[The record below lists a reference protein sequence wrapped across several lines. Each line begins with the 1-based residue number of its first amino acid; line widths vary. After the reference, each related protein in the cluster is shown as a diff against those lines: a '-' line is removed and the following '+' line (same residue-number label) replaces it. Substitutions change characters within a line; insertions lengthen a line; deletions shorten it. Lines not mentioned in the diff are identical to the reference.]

1 MHGAAPSGARDTDRL
16 ADIAAEGFDAAGR
29 PGRLRHRLGHL
40 GLAQFLKSAA
50 PDLPGRGVSRQ
61 KNHRRFRGQRGVQGS
76 DRIGMT
82 GSAGDQ
88 GNAGF
93 AGQAAMS
100 IGHVHGGGF
109 VPHVNEVDAHIQG
122 GVEDRHDVVAGQR
135 EDAPAADTAKRTSDD
150 VGAA

>member
-1 MHGAAPSGARDTDRL
+1 MNGAAPPGARDTDRL
-16 ADIAAEGFDAAGR
+16 ADITVEGFDAAGR
-29 PGRLRHRLGHL
+29 PRRLRHRLGHL

-50 PDLPGRGVSRQ
+50 PDLPGRGVPGQKYHRQ
-61 KNHRRFRGQRGVQGS
+61 FRGQRGVQSS

-93 AGQAAMS
+93 AGQAAMG

-109 VPHVNEVDAHIQG
+109 VAHVNEVDARIQR
-122 GVEDRHDVVAGQR
+122 GVEYRHDVVAGQR
-135 EDAPAADTAKRTSDD
+135 EDAPAAETAKRMGDD